1 MIMRIPNVLAADAAD
16 ALAAE
21 LSAGTWTDGRATAG
35 TQSAQAKR
43 NDQLD
48 ERDPLA
54 RAAGER
60 IVTALERNPLF
71 ISAALPLRVFP
82 PLFNRYAAG
91 QAFGAHV
98 DNAIRQT
105 KDGRTIRT
113 DLSATLF
120 LSAPE
125 EYTGGELVIGDS
137 GGVQAVKFAAGDL
150 VLYPANSV
158 HRVEPVTAGA
168 RIAAFF
174 WIQSMVRD
182 DGQRRTL
189 FELDDSI
196 RALRHEIGDR
206 PSLVSLMSVYHN
218 LVRAWADC

>member
-1 MIMRIPNVLAADAAD
+1 MIMRIPNVLAADAAG

-21 LSAGTWTDGRATAG
+21 LSAANWADGRATAG
-35 TQSAQAKR
+35 TQSAQAKH

-48 ERDPLA
+48 ERDSIA

-60 IVTALERNPLF
+60 IVTALERNSLF

-82 PLFNRYAAG
+82 PLFNRYAVG

-105 KDGRTIRT
+105 KDGRTLRT

-125 EYTGGELVIGDS
+125 EYTGGELVIGGP
-137 GGVQAVKFAAGDL
+137 GGVQAVKFGAGDL

-182 DGQRRTL
+182 DCRRRTL
-189 FELDDSI
+189 FELDESI
-196 RALRHEIGDR
+196 RTLRHEIGDR
-206 PSLVSLMSVYHN
+206 PALVSLMSVYHN